1 MKGLQSKE
9 NNMKENKIKEN
20 TKVGPEASPIDVV
33 EYFKRKVRE
42 LEVMRILKGSG
53 NFQVVF
59 RSAAS
64 HSPFDI
70 VAISKSKVL
79 LLQVKTG
86 KFNFKRELNVYIN
99 ARKASVTIIYLICLD
114 RCNRHL
120 HG

>member
-1 MKGLQSKE
+1 MAKPKLKSPYRKGYLK
-9 NNMKENKIKEN
+9 
-20 TKVGPEASPIDVV
+20 
-33 EYFKRKVRE
+33 E
-42 LEVMRILKGSG
+42 LEVMRILRGPG

-86 KFNFKRELNVYIN
+86 SFNFKRELEKL
-99 ARKASVTIIYLICLD
+99 KAIQTPRSVEKQLWLLNKNWKIIKC
-114 RCNRHL
+114 
-120 HG
+120 